1 MNARSIVPAAVAVA
15 VAVCLAVLVGA
26 APAVAHETNE
36 VGALAVEIGWGVEPA
51 YVGQLNS
58 VQVIVTHKADGD
70 PIEDA
75 GADLKATVAYGDE
88 QVVLGLEPN
97 FQERAGE
104 YRALLIPTA
113 PGDYTF
119 QIRGTVDGQKVDE
132 KVTSSPDTFSPVE
145 AAAAVQF
152 PVKEPST
159 AEIAARLDSELA
171 RVAAQGAEA
180 AGAVSGPSQA
190 EVDSARTMGLV
201 GVAVGAAGV
210 VLAVV
215 ALLVRRRTA

>member
-1 MNARSIVPAAVAVA
+1 MNVRAVLLAVAACLTALVVVVPAF
-15 VAVCLAVLVGA
+15 
-26 APAVAHETNE
+26 AHETNE
-36 VGALAVEIGWGVEPA
+36 VGELAVEIGWGVEPA

-70 PIEDA
+70 PVEDA
-75 GADLKATVAYGDE
+75 GADLEATVTYGDE
-88 QVVLGLEPN
+88 EVVVTLAPN

-119 QIRGTVDGQKVDE
+119 RIRGTVEGQKVDE
-132 KVTSSPDTFSPVE
+132 KVSSSPDTFSPVE

-159 AEIAARLDSELA
+159 AEIAARLDAEIA
-171 RVAAQGAEA
+171 RVAGQGAE
-180 AGAVSGPSQA
+180 VDSGPSQSA
-190 EVDSARTMGLV
+190 VDSARTMGLV
-201 GVAVGAAGV
+201 GIAVGAVGI

>member
-1 MNARSIVPAAVAVA
+1 VKVRLALLS
-15 VAVCLAVLVGA
+15 LAVLTAVLTGA
-26 APAVAHETNE
+26 LPVAAHETNE

-70 PIEDA
+70 PIEDP
-75 GADLKATVAYGDE
+75 GARLKATVVYGDQ
-88 QVVLGLEPN
+88 QVKVDLVPN
-97 FQERAGE
+97 FEERPGE
-104 YRALLIPTA
+104 YRALLIPTS

-119 QIRGTVDGQKVDE
+119 RIAGTVEGQEVDE

-159 AEIAARLDSELA
+159 AEIAGRLDAELA
-171 RVAAQGAEA
+171 RLAEGQTEVAG
-180 AGAVSGPSQA
+180 GPSQG
-190 EVDSARTMGLV
+190 EVDSARTLALV
-201 GVAVGAAGV
+201 GIAVGAAGI
-210 VLAVV
+210 VLAAV
-215 ALLVRRRTA
+215 ALVVRRRAA